1 MKKIGF
7 KLKEEEPTATDF
19 SHSNEFDIL
28 PTQIEK
34 LRVLME
40 IANDIDSK
48 MQEQSKSIVKDEPF
62 WEINASTLANK
73 LNKIYIKYYEEI

>member
-1 MKKIGF
+1 
-7 KLKEEEPTATDF
+7 
-19 SHSNEFDIL
+19 
-28 PTQIEK
+28 
-34 LRVLME
+34 ME